1 MTFDFYSVKPP
12 CQYFIN
18 NPLLAVDI
26 YAGNAKTRFSTA
38 ESRLFCPMTTIQTKW
53 ARKTRESE
61 ECLPIVPY
69 PKAGNR
75 FCTS

>member
-1 MTFDFYSVKPP
+1 MEREMTFDFYSVKPP

-38 ESRLFCPMTTIQTKW
+38 ESRLFNATQTK
-53 ARKTRESE
+53 ATLYLIYIPVLVSAAN
-61 ECLPIVPY
+61 L
-69 PKAGNR
+69 
-75 FCTS
+75 